1 MLAEQ
6 CPGSALEGQGQAVT
20 VKGFE
25 IERAIRGRKREAQN
39 KMTNWR
45 QISNSGLKIQYIYN
59 VQQCWACISYYCCSG
74 KSCHFTW
81 CELCGV
87 NSLPKDQKSSSRPWW
102 KRNHMVLQDLEIL
115 QKQEKMRSMLIFHL
129 PQMHLCPSYIT
140 RAFPFTCPSLDVI
153 PPPQLSQTCSEAGDN
168 SA

>member
-45 QISNSGLKIQYIYN
+45 QIFNSGLKIQYIYN
-59 VQQCWACISYYCCSG
+59 V
-74 KSCHFTW
+74 
-81 CELCGV
+81 
-87 NSLPKDQKSSSRPWW
+87 
-102 KRNHMVLQDLEIL
+102 
-115 QKQEKMRSMLIFHL
+115 
-129 PQMHLCPSYIT
+129 
-140 RAFPFTCPSLDVI
+140 
-153 PPPQLSQTCSEAGDN
+153 
-168 SA
+168 